1 MTISR
6 WATQFAIIDYTPSSE
21 AETYFVR
28 RWIFDHRELL
38 HNVRVNEKIFTFK
51 AINSVIGDFD
61 RALDMF
67 KQEDLHLQE
76 MEAYFNEH

>member
-1 MTISR
+1 MTISI
-6 WATQFAIIDYTPSSE
+6 WATQYAIIDYTPSSD

-28 RWIFDHRELL
+28 RWIFGHRELL
-38 HNVRVNEKIFTFK
+38 HNVQVNGNTFTFK
-51 AINSVIGDFD
+51 AINAVIGEFE
-61 RALDMF
+61 RALDIF